1 MQHEPADHACGG
13 SPPTGDNA
21 REGVTQDPSSELP
34 SKGEGV
40 RLGDRAACPHLS
52 LSRLSHAL
60 AGEIGREP
68 VHAEDERELAAV
80 VQVMHNLVGRAGAPG
95 SSQLAYAFTSSSQ
108 SSPRNSVNQ
117 PARQPMMCRA
127 LAALIG
133 SICAM
138 GSAGCVLVNVTPWG
152 SSSTTP
158 SKGIGKGMQG
168 LERGCTVHEALR
180 AQGSLLPVPTLAQK
194 QRFPS
199 LADPLNGVGKRS
211 SHWWKHWKPVP
222 KIAQIVTMAAVSRST
237 C

>member
-1 MQHEPADHACGG
+1 MRWLT
-13 SPPTGDNA
+13 PTGDNA
-21 REGVTQDPSSELP
+21 REGVTQNPSSELP

-60 AGEIGREP
+60 AGGIGREP

-80 VQVMHNLVGRAGAPG
+80 VQVMLHHMPEHPGARQVDVLAVPVVGEGLAHVGGTPPRHALPGAVEGLHNLVGRAGAPG
-95 SSQLAYAFTSSSQ
+95 SSQLAYAFTSSPQ

-158 SKGIGKGMQG
+158 SKGIGKGM
-168 LERGCTVHEALR
+168 H
-180 AQGSLLPVPTLAQK
+180 
-194 QRFPS
+194 
-199 LADPLNGVGKRS
+199 RS
-211 SHWWKHWKPVP
+211 
-222 KIAQIVTMAAVSRST
+222 
-237 C
+237 